1 MKAHMSLEKDAVD
14 RLALCR
20 EHQSIQPC
28 ASKTFSCDTSG
39 NICVFSSI
47 IHCPRWDS
55 PVSIIFSYPDLRE
68 LACSVIIYLKE
79 GSTVTPPRGQGEHVT
94 LREKK
99 SVTKLSL
106 P

>member
-1 MKAHMSLEKDAVD
+1 MQWTDW
-14 RLALCR
+14 
-20 EHQSIQPC
+20 PC
-28 ASKTFSCDTSG
+28 AE
-39 NICVFSSI
+39 NINPYSRVPVKPSAVTLVVIYVFSLPSSTAQDETVL
-47 IHCPRWDS
+47 CPL
-55 PVSIIFSYPDLRE
+55 FSLIQICE
-68 LACSVIIYLKE
+68 LACSVIIYLTE